1 MTTTIDS
8 MSASGAT
15 TTATPF
21 VRTRARP
28 KRRLVRFI
36 VACDLVILAL
46 AAGYAGAF
54 HAAPGAD
61 PGAVAAWWVGTV
73 AAALL
78 AFTFER
84 LYERDR
90 QQISVSALDE
100 ARDFGSTLSFLC
112 FGELLLLQLI
122 GVHPV
127 TSTTLGIFWV
137 GALTGLPAAR
147 GVLRHVVVPL
157 LNTPQNTLIIG
168 AGQVGQ
174 IMARKIRKHPEYNLR
189 LVGFLDNDP
198 HPLDPALDDLP
209 VIGREDDL
217 VDAIRRYRA
226 DRVILAFSKRSPD
239 AVLELIRDAGLR
251 EVTLSIIPRY
261 FEIMTGSA
269 GIADVDGVPVIELP
283 AARLSRF
290 ARATKRAFDLALTI
304 PGLLLLLPVF
314 ALIAAAIKAESRGPV
329 FFRQARR
336 GRGGEIF
343 HIVKFRTMVDGAE
356 SLRDHLIEA
365 NECSGPLF
373 KIREDPRVTRVGRL
387 LRRTSL
393 DELPQLWNVLRGRM
407 SLVGPRPFVVHE
419 DDRIDGWARRRLDLT
434 PGITGPWQV
443 LGRNEIGFD
452 EMIRLDYL
460 YVTNWSL
467 WWDLNL
473 LAKTVPIVLRLGG
486 Y

>member
-1 MTTTIDS
+1 MRPAPAQRRS
-8 MSASGAT
+8 PRGGSA
-15 TTATPF
+15 P
-21 VRTRARP
+21 
-28 KRRLVRFI
+28 
-36 VACDLVILAL
+36 
-46 AAGYAGAF
+46 
-54 HAAPGAD
+54 
-61 PGAVAAWWVGTV
+61 VG
-73 AAALL
+73 AALL

-112 FGELLLLQLI
+112 FAELLLLQLI

-127 TSTTLGIFWV
+127 TSTTLGVFWV
-137 GALTGLPAAR
+137 CALIGLPAAR

-239 AVLELIRDAGLR
+239 KVLELIRDAGLR

-261 FEIMTGSA
+261 FEIMTGNA

-290 ARATKRAFDLALTI
+290 ARATKRAFDLAFTI
-304 PGLLLLLPVF
+304 PGLILLLPVF
-314 ALIAAAIKAESRGPV
+314 AVIAVAITVESRGGV

-356 SLRDHLIEA
+356 SLRHGLLEA
-365 NECSGPLF
+365 NECSGGPLF

-393 DELPQLWNVLRGRM
+393 DELPQLWNVFRGHEPRRAAAVRRLRGRPDRRLGATA
-407 SLVGPRPFVVHE
+407 SRPDAGDHRPLAGPRAQRDRLRGDDPPRLPLRDELVALVGHQPPRE
-419 DDRIDGWARRRLDLT
+419 DRAGCPAARRVLT
-434 PGITGPWQV
+434 QRRGGQAPPWP
-443 LGRNEIGFD
+443 FD
-452 EMIRLDYL
+452 QCEPPRD
-460 YVTNWSL
+460 
-467 WWDLNL
+467 
-473 LAKTVPIVLRLGG
+473 
-486 Y
+486 